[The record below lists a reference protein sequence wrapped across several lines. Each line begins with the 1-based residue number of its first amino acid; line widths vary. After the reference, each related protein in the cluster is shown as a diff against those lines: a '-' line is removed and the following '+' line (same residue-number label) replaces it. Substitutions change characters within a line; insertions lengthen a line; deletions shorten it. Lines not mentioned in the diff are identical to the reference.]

1 MAKDPCPRC
10 VLLLEDDE
18 RLREKI
24 GAFLEAKG
32 YPTSLA
38 EDGEE
43 AFELLKTVDRPCLL
57 LVDLLTLP
65 IDWAKLFAAL
75 GPNDRMATL
84 PMVLVTVTA
93 PDLLSR
99 PAVVKRPLDFD
110 ILFRMVEQH
119 CCGGRAIGGGDD
131 SSTFDST
138 LEG

>member
-1 MAKDPCPRC
+1 
-10 VLLLEDDE
+10 
-18 RLREKI
+18 
-24 GAFLEAKG
+24 
-32 YPTSLA
+32 
-38 EDGEE
+38 
-43 AFELLKTVDRPCLL
+43 
-57 LVDLLTLP
+57 
-65 IDWAKLFAAL
+65 
-75 GPNDRMATL
+75 MATL